1 MYKKTLIEDM
11 MRDAVT
17 DAKLFRTYDDDYE
30 VIDRDQ
36 VMRCLAN
43 LDDAIKGFN
52 LLQSDIDIAHPING
66 IDKRKHDRAVNSV
79 DAIFTAL
86 RIIQDNLR
94 VGVEHEAEEAL
105 KSKREMDAIGGK
117 K

>member
-1 MYKKTLIEDM
+1 MDKETLIKDM
-11 MRDAVT
+11 MHQATHDAP
-17 DAKLFRTYDDDYE
+17 LFRTYDDDYD

-43 LDDAIKGFN
+43 LDEAIYDLN
-52 LLQSDIDIAHPING
+52 QYAYMSQG
-66 IDKRKHDRAVNSV
+66 ITYHI
-79 DAIFTAL
+79 DAIFSAL
-86 RIIQDNLR
+86 TIMQTNLKKA
-94 VGVEHEAEEAL
+94 VDHEAEEAL

>member
-1 MYKKTLIEDM
+1 MDKETLIEDM

-43 LDDAIKGFN
+43 LDVAIKQCNSIYSGADHSTYAIDAILSALTIMQNN
-52 LLQSDIDIAHPING
+52 L
-66 IDKRKHDRAVNSV
+66 KKAVE
-79 DAIFTAL
+79 F
-86 RIIQDNLR
+86 
-94 VGVEHEAEEAL
+94 EAKEES
-105 KSKREMDAIGGK
+105 KSILEMECYGGE
-117 K
+117 

>member
-1 MYKKTLIEDM
+1 MDKETLIEDM

-52 LLQSDIDIAHPING
+52 LLQSDIDVKHPING
-66 IDKRKHDRAVNSV
+66 IDKRKHDRAITSV
-79 DAIFTAL
+79 DAIFTSL
-86 RIIQDNLR
+86 TIMQRNLQSAI
-94 VGVEHEAEEAL
+94 EHEAEKVME
-105 KSKREMDAIGGK
+105 SKRELEHFGGEK
-117 K
+117 

>member
-1 MYKKTLIEDM
+1 MDKETLIDDM

-43 LDDAIKGFN
+43 LDDAVKQLSIMVKD
-52 LLQSDIDIAHPING
+52 LSYESEEAAKTYSI
-66 IDKRKHDRAVNSV
+66 

-86 RIIQDNLR
+86 TFMQNSLKSA
-94 VGVEHEAEEAL
+94 VENEAEEAM